1 MNSIVIGSGF
11 GGIAAALRLK
21 AKGHKVKLIEKHPDL
36 GGRAR
41 VFKRNGFIY
50 DAGPT
55 VITAPYLINE
65 LFELF
70 NKDPKNYIE
79 LTPLKIW
86 YQFIFE
92 DKTKFNYSGDEIEMK
107 DQIEKLSKEDVNGY
121 EKLVN
126 FTKKIFD
133 KGFLELADV
142 PFDKPFVMM
151 QQLPA
156 LLKLKSYKSVYSLV
170 SSYIKNEKLRRM
182 LSMHPLLVG
191 GNPFTTTSIYGL
203 ILYLEKKW
211 GIHYSVGGT
220 GNIIKGFEK
229 LMNEVGIEIIKNTEV
244 TEIITKNNK
253 ISGVKLNN
261 ENEIDADNVV
271 CNADPP
277 AFYEKMLSKSNENS
291 MLFNWKKNR
300 MEYSMGLFVYYF
312 GTKKI
317 YENVEHHTIK
327 FGNKYEEHLDDIFN
341 KKKLNN
347 ENEIG
352 ADNVVCNADPP
363 AFYEKMLSKSNESSM
378 LFNWKKNRMEYS
390 MGLFVYYFGTKKI
403 YENVEHHTIKFGNKY
418 KEHLDDIFD
427 KKKLNNDISYY
438 LHRPTATDKTM
449 APEGNDCFYV
459 LVPVPNNQSKI
470 NWETEGEKMK
480 NLVIEKMEKDLM
492 PDLKNN
498 IVEDFYLTPDYFE
511 KELNTKF
518 GSGFSIQPKFTQSAY
533 FRFHNKSEIYDGLY
547 FVGAGTHPGAGVPGV
562 LSSAKVLDKL
572 F

>member
-11 GGIAAALRLK
+11 GGIAAALRLR
-21 AKGHKVKLIEKHPDL
+21 AKGHEVTLVEKHSDL

-41 VFKRNGFIY
+41 VFKRNGFTF
-50 DAGPT
+50 DGGPT

-70 NKDPKNYIE
+70 KKDPKDYIKIS
-79 LTPLKIW
+79 PLKIW

-92 DKTKFNYSGDEIEMK
+92 DKIKFDYSGNETEMK
-107 DQIEKLSKEDVNGY
+107 NQIEKISKEDVKGY

-133 KGFLELADV
+133 KGFTELADI

-211 GIHYSVGGT
+211 GIHYSMGGT
-220 GNIIKGFEK
+220 GNIIKGYEK
-229 LMNEVGIEIIKNTEV
+229 LMSEVGINVMKKSEV
-244 TEIITKNNK
+244 TKIISKNGK
-253 ISGVKLNN
+253 IYGVQINGQNN
-261 ENEIDADNVV
+261 LEADNVI

-277 AFYEKMLSKSNENS
+277 AVYEKLLNENTNNS
-291 MLFNWKKNR
+291 FLFNWKKNR

-317 YENVEHHTIK
+317 Y
-327 FGNKYEEHLDDIFN
+327 
-341 KKKLNN
+341 
-347 ENEIG
+347 
-352 ADNVVCNADPP
+352 DN
-363 AFYEKMLSKSNESSM
+363 
-378 LFNWKKNRMEYS
+378 
-390 MGLFVYYFGTKKI
+390 I
-403 YENVEHHTIKFGNKY
+403 EHHTIKFGNKY
-418 KEHLDDIFD
+418 KEHLDDIFN
-427 KKKLNNDISYY
+427 KKKLNKDISYY
-438 LHRPTATDKTM
+438 LHRPTATDRSM

-459 LVPVPNNQSKI
+459 LVPVPNNQSGI
-470 NWETEGEKMK
+470 DWDIEGEKMK
-480 NLVIEKMEKDLM
+480 SLIIDKMEKDLM
-492 PDLKNN
+492 PNLQEN
-498 IVEDFYLTPDYFE
+498 IIEDFYLTPNYFE
-511 KELNTKF
+511 NDLNTKF

-562 LSSAKVLDKL
+562 LSSAKVLDKIL
-572 F
+572 

>member
-21 AKGHKVKLIEKHPDL
+21 AKGHQVKLIEKHPDL

-41 VFKRNGFIY
+41 VFKKNGFIF
-50 DAGPT
+50 DGGPT

-70 NKDPKNYIE
+70 KKDPKNYIE
-79 LTPLKIW
+79 LSPLKIW

-92 DKTKFNYSGDEIEMK
+92 DKSKFNYSGDEANMVK
-107 DQIEKLSKEDVNGY
+107 QIEDISKDDVEGY
-121 EKLVN
+121 QKLVN

-133 KGFLELADV
+133 KGFTELADV
-142 PFDKPFVMM
+142 PFDRPFVMM

-170 SSYIKNEKLRRM
+170 SSFIKNEKLRRM

-211 GIHYSVGGT
+211 GIHYSMGGT
-220 GNIIKGFEK
+220 GNIIKGLEK
-229 LMNEVGIEIIKNTEV
+229 LMLEEGIDIIKNSEV
-244 TEIITKNNK
+244 TEIISKNNK
-253 ISGVKLNN
+253 ITGVKLNDQ
-261 ENEIDADNVV
+261 EIIDAENVI

-277 AFYEKMLSKSNENS
+277 AFYEKMLKKNGQGSFI
-291 MLFNWKKNR
+291 FNWKKKR

-317 YENVEHHTIK
+317 Y
-327 FGNKYEEHLDDIFN
+327 
-341 KKKLNN
+341 
-347 ENEIG
+347 
-352 ADNVVCNADPP
+352 
-363 AFYEKMLSKSNESSM
+363 S
-378 LFNWKKNRMEYS
+378 
-390 MGLFVYYFGTKKI
+390 
-403 YENVEHHTIKFGNKY
+403 NVEHHTIKFGNKY
-418 KEHLDDIFD
+418 KEHLEDIFNN
-427 KKKLNNDISYY
+427 KKLNNDISYY
-438 LHRPTATDKTM
+438 LHRPSATDKSM

-470 NWETEGEKMK
+470 DWKTEGENMK
-480 NLVIEKMEKDLM
+480 NLVIDKMEKDLM
-492 PDLKNN
+492 PNLREN
-498 IVEDFYLTPDYFE
+498 IVADFYLTPDYFE

-572 F
+572 L

>member
-11 GGIAAALRLK
+11 GGIAAALRLR
-21 AKGHKVKLIEKHPDL
+21 AKGHKVTLIEKHPDL

-41 VFKRNGFIY
+41 VFKKNGFTF
-50 DAGPT
+50 DGGPT

-65 LFELF
+65 LFDLF
-70 NKDPKNYIE
+70 KKDPKDYIK

-92 DKTKFNYSGDEIEMK
+92 DKTKFDYSGDESEMK
-107 DQIEKLSKEDVNGY
+107 NQIQKINKTDVKGY

-133 KGFLELADV
+133 KGFTELADV

-151 QQLPA
+151 KQLPA

-170 SSYIKNEKLRRM
+170 SSYIQNEKLRRM

-191 GNPFTTTSIYGL
+191 GNPFSTTSIYGL

-211 GIHYSVGGT
+211 GIHYSMGGT
-220 GNIIKGFEK
+220 GNIIKGYEK
-229 LMNEVGIEIIKNTEV
+229 LMNEVGIKILKESEV
-244 TEIITKNNK
+244 TKIISKNNK
-253 ISGVKLNN
+253 ISGIQINN
-261 ENEIDADNVV
+261 QIDIDADNVI

-277 AFYEKMLSKSNENS
+277 AVYEKLLGQNKNNS
-291 MLFNWKKNR
+291 
-300 MEYSMGLFVYYF
+300 
-312 GTKKI
+312 I
-317 YENVEHHTIK
+317 
-327 FGNKYEEHLDDIFN
+327 
-341 KKKLNN
+341 
-347 ENEIG
+347 
-352 ADNVVCNADPP
+352 
-363 AFYEKMLSKSNESSM
+363 

-427 KKKLNNDISYY
+427 KKKLNEDISYY
-438 LHRPTATDKTM
+438 LHRPTATDKSM
-449 APEGNDCFYV
+449 APQGNDCFYV

-470 NWETEGEKMK
+470 NWDIEGKKMK
-480 NLVIEKMEKDLM
+480 KLVIEKMEKDLM
-492 PDLKNN
+492 PNLSEN

-511 KELNTKF
+511 KDLNTKY

-533 FRFHNKSEIYDGLY
+533 FRFHNKSEVYDGLY

-562 LSSAKVLDKL
+562 LSSAKVLDKII
-572 F
+572 

>member
-21 AKGHKVKLIEKHPDL
+21 AKGHKVTLIEKHPDL

-41 VFKRNGFIY
+41 VFRKNGFIF
-50 DAGPT
+50 DGGPT

-70 NKDPKNYIE
+70 KKNPKDYIK
-79 LTPLKIW
+79 LSPLKVW
-86 YQFIFE
+86 YQFVFE
-92 DKTKFNYSGDEIEMK
+92 DKSKFNYSGNENEMK
-107 DQIEKLSKEDVNGY
+107 AQIKELNKEDVKGY

-133 KGFLELADV
+133 KGFTELADI

-151 QQLPA
+151 QQLPS

-170 SSYIKNEKLRRM
+170 SSYIKDEKLRRM

-211 GIHYSVGGT
+211 GIHYSMGGT

-229 LMNEVGIEIIKNTEV
+229 LMNEVGIKVIKGNEV
-244 TEIITKNNK
+244 TKILSKNNK
-253 ISGVKLNN
+253 ITSIQLDNHDY
-261 ENEIDADNVV
+261 IDADNVI

-277 AFYEKMLSKSNENS
+277 AVYEKLLDDKNHNS
-291 MLFNWKKNR
+291 FLFKWKKKR

-317 YENVEHHTIK
+317 YDNVEHHTIK
-327 FGNKYEEHLDDIFN
+327 FG
-341 KKKLNN
+341 
-347 ENEIG
+347 
-352 ADNVVCNADPP
+352 
-363 AFYEKMLSKSNESSM
+363 S
-378 LFNWKKNRMEYS
+378 
-390 MGLFVYYFGTKKI
+390 
-403 YENVEHHTIKFGNKY
+403 KY

-438 LHRPTATDKTM
+438 LHRPSATDKSM

-459 LVPVPNNQSKI
+459 LVPVPNNQSGI
-470 NWETEGEKMK
+470 DWSIEGDKMK
-480 NLVIEKMEKDLM
+480 KLIIDKMENDLM
-492 PDLKNN
+492 PNLRNN

-511 KELNTKF
+511 KDLNTKF

-562 LSSAKVLDKL
+562 LSSAKVLDKIL
-572 F
+572 

>member
-21 AKGHKVKLIEKHPDL
+21 AKGHKVTLIEKHPDL

-41 VFKRNGFIY
+41 VFKRNGFTF
-50 DAGPT
+50 DGGPT

-70 NKDPKNYIE
+70 QKDPKDYIK
-79 LTPLKIW
+79 LSPLKVW

-92 DKTKFNYSGDEIEMK
+92 DKSKFNYSGNENEMK
-107 DQIEKLSKEDVNGY
+107 TQIQELNKEDVKGY
-121 EKLVN
+121 KKLVN

-133 KGFLELADV
+133 KGFTELADV

-211 GIHYSVGGT
+211 GIHYSMGGT

-229 LMNEVGIEIIKNTEV
+229 LMNEVGIKVIKGNEV
-244 TEIITKNNK
+244 TKIISYNNK
-253 ISGVKLNN
+253 ITGVQIDNN
-261 ENEIDADNVV
+261 NIIDVDNVI

-277 AFYEKMLSKSNENS
+277 AVYEKLLDGNSNNS
-291 MLFNWKKNR
+291 FLFKWKK
-300 MEYSMGLFVYYF
+300 E
-312 GTKKI
+312 
-317 YENVEHHTIK
+317 
-327 FGNKYEEHLDDIFN
+327 
-341 KKKLNN
+341 
-347 ENEIG
+347 
-352 ADNVVCNADPP
+352 
-363 AFYEKMLSKSNESSM
+363 
-378 LFNWKKNRMEYS
+378 RMEYS

-418 KEHLDDIFD
+418 KEHLDDIFN
-427 KKKLNNDISYY
+427 KKKLNEDISYY
-438 LHRPTATDKTM
+438 LHRPSATDKSM

-459 LVPVPNNQSKI
+459 LVPVPNNQSGI
-470 NWETEGEKMK
+470 DWNMEGEKMK
-480 NLVIEKMEKDLM
+480 KLIIDKMEKDLM
-492 PDLKNN
+492 PNLKDN
-498 IVEDFYLTPDYFE
+498 IIEDFYLTPDYFE

-533 FRFHNKSEIYDGLY
+533 FRFHNKSEIYNGLY

-562 LSSAKVLDKL
+562 LSSAKVLEKIL
-572 F
+572 

>member
-1 MNSIVIGSGF
+1 MNSLVIGSGF
-11 GGIAAALRLK
+11 GGIAAALRLR
-21 AKGHKVKLIEKHPDL
+21 AKGHEVTIIEKHPDL

-41 VFKRNGFIY
+41 VFRKNGFTF
-50 DAGPT
+50 DGGPT

-65 LFELF
+65 LFDLF
-70 NKDPKNYIE
+70 KKDPRDYIK

-92 DKTKFNYSGDEIEMK
+92 DKTKFNYSGNELDMK
-107 DQIEKLSKEDVNGY
+107 NQIQNINVEDVEGY

-133 KGFLELADV
+133 KGFTELADV

-170 SSYIKNEKLRRM
+170 SSYIKSEKLRKM

-191 GNPFTTTSIYGL
+191 GNPFSTTSIYGL

-211 GIHYSVGGT
+211 GIHYSMGGT
-220 GNIIKGFEK
+220 GNIIKGYEK
-229 LMNEVGIEIIKNTEV
+229 LMKEVGVKILKESEV
-244 TEIITKNNK
+244 TKIISKNNK
-253 ISGVKLNN
+253 ITGVQINN
-261 ENEIDADNVV
+261 QTDIDADNII

-277 AFYEKMLSKSNENS
+277 AVYEKLLNQNNNNS
-291 MLFNWKKNR
+291 F
-300 MEYSMGLFVYYF
+300 
-312 GTKKI
+312 
-317 YENVEHHTIK
+317 
-327 FGNKYEEHLDDIFN
+327 
-341 KKKLNN
+341 
-347 ENEIG
+347 
-352 ADNVVCNADPP
+352 
-363 AFYEKMLSKSNESSM
+363 

-427 KKKLNNDISYY
+427 KKKLNDDISYY
-438 LHRPTATDKTM
+438 LHRPTATDKSM

-459 LVPVPNNQSKI
+459 LVPVPNNQSNI
-470 NWETEGEKMK
+470 NWNTEGEKMK
-480 NLVIEKMEKDLM
+480 KLVIEKMEKDLM
-492 PDLKNN
+492 PNLKEN

-511 KELNTKF
+511 KDLNTKF

-533 FRFHNKSEIYDGLY
+533 FRFHNKSEVYDGLY

-562 LSSAKVLDKL
+562 LSSAKVLDKII
-572 F
+572 

>member
-11 GGIAAALRLK
+11 GGIAAALRLR
-21 AKGHKVKLIEKHPDL
+21 AKGHQVTIIEKHPDL

-41 VFKRNGFIY
+41 VFKKNGFTF
-50 DAGPT
+50 DGGPT

-65 LFELF
+65 LFDLF
-70 NKDPKNYIE
+70 KKDPKDYIK

-92 DKTKFNYSGDEIEMK
+92 DKTKFDYSGNESEMK
-107 DQIEKLSKEDVNGY
+107 NQIQNINKADVKGY
-121 EKLVN
+121 ERLVN

-133 KGFLELADV
+133 KGFTELADV

-170 SSYIKNEKLRRM
+170 SSYIKSEKLRRM

-211 GIHYSVGGT
+211 GIHYSMGGT
-220 GNIIKGFEK
+220 GNIIKGYEK
-229 LMNEVGIEIIKNTEV
+229 LMNEVGIKILKESEV
-244 TEIITKNNK
+244 TKIISKNNK
-253 ISGVKLNN
+253 ISGVQINN
-261 ENEIDADNVV
+261 KNIIEADNVI

-277 AFYEKMLSKSNENS
+277 AVYEKLLSQNNNS
-291 MLFNWKKNR
+291 ILFNWKKNR

-312 GTKKI
+312 GTKK
-317 YENVEHHTIK
+317 V
-327 FGNKYEEHLDDIFN
+327 
-341 KKKLNN
+341 
-347 ENEIG
+347 
-352 ADNVVCNADPP
+352 
-363 AFYEKMLSKSNESSM
+363 
-378 LFNWKKNRMEYS
+378 
-390 MGLFVYYFGTKKI
+390 

-418 KEHLDDIFD
+418 KEHLEDIFN
-427 KKKLNNDISYY
+427 KKKLNEDISYY
-438 LHRPTATDKTM
+438 LHRPSATDKSM
-449 APEGNDCFYV
+449 APKDNDCFYV

-470 NWETEGEKMK
+470 DWNIEGEKMK
-480 NLVIEKMEKDLM
+480 KLVIDKMEKDLM
-492 PDLKNN
+492 PNLKEN

-511 KELNTKF
+511 KDLNTKY

-562 LSSAKVLDKL
+562 LSSAKVLDKII
-572 F
+572 

>member
-21 AKGHKVKLIEKHPDL
+21 AKGHKVTLIEKHPDL

-41 VFKRNGFIY
+41 VFKKNGFIF
-50 DAGPT
+50 DGGPT

-70 NKDPKNYIE
+70 KKNPKDYIK
-79 LTPLKIW
+79 LSPLKVW
-86 YQFIFE
+86 YQFVFE
-92 DKTKFNYSGDEIEMK
+92 DKSKFNYSGNENEMK
-107 DQIEKLSKEDVNGY
+107 AQIKELNKEDVKGY

-133 KGFLELADV
+133 KGFTELADI

-151 QQLPA
+151 QQLPS

-170 SSYIKNEKLRRM
+170 SSYVKNEKLRRM

-211 GIHYSVGGT
+211 GIHYSMGGT

-229 LMNEVGIEIIKNTEV
+229 LMNEVGIKVIKGNEV
-244 TEIITKNNK
+244 TKILSKNNK
-253 ISGVKLNN
+253 ITSIQLDNHDY
-261 ENEIDADNVV
+261 IDADNVI

-277 AFYEKMLSKSNENS
+277 AVYEKLLDEKNNNS
-291 MLFNWKKNR
+291 FLFKWKKKR

-317 YENVEHHTIK
+317 YDNVEHHTIK
-327 FGNKYEEHLDDIFN
+327 FG
-341 KKKLNN
+341 
-347 ENEIG
+347 
-352 ADNVVCNADPP
+352 
-363 AFYEKMLSKSNESSM
+363 S
-378 LFNWKKNRMEYS
+378 
-390 MGLFVYYFGTKKI
+390 
-403 YENVEHHTIKFGNKY
+403 KY

-438 LHRPTATDKTM
+438 LHRPSATDKSM

-459 LVPVPNNQSKI
+459 LVPVPNNQSGI
-470 NWETEGEKMK
+470 DWSIEGDKMK
-480 NLVIEKMEKDLM
+480 KLIIDKMENDLM
-492 PDLKNN
+492 PNLRNN

-511 KELNTKF
+511 KDLNTKF

-562 LSSAKVLDKL
+562 LSSAKVLDKIL
-572 F
+572 

>member
-11 GGIAAALRLK
+11 GGIAAALRLR
-21 AKGHKVKLIEKHPDL
+21 AKGHDVTLIEKHQDL

-41 VFKRNGFIY
+41 VFKRNGFTF
-50 DAGPT
+50 DGGPT

-70 NKDPKNYIE
+70 KRNPKDYIE
-79 LTPLKIW
+79 LSPLKIW

-92 DKTKFNYSGDEIEMK
+92 DRSKFNYSGNENEMK
-107 DQIEKLSKEDVNGY
+107 AQIGELSEEDVQGY

-133 KGFLELADV
+133 KGFTELADI
-142 PFDKPFVMM
+142 PFDRPFVML

-211 GIHYSVGGT
+211 GIHYSMGGT

-229 LMNEVGIEIIKNTEV
+229 LMNEVGIKVIKGNEVKKIISKNTK
-244 TEIITKNNK
+244 IT
-253 ISGVKLNN
+253 GVQLSNDN
-261 ENEIDADNVV
+261 TINADIVI

-277 AFYEKMLSKSNENS
+277 AVYEKLLDRNSNNS
-291 MLFNWKKNR
+291 FLFNWKK
-300 MEYSMGLFVYYF
+300 
-312 GTKKI
+312 K
-317 YENVEHHTIK
+317 
-327 FGNKYEEHLDDIFN
+327 
-341 KKKLNN
+341 
-347 ENEIG
+347 
-352 ADNVVCNADPP
+352 
-363 AFYEKMLSKSNESSM
+363 
-378 LFNWKKNRMEYS
+378 RMEYS

-427 KKKLNNDISYY
+427 KKKLNEDISYY
-438 LHRPTATDKTM
+438 LHRPSATDKSM

-459 LVPVPNNQSKI
+459 LVPVPNNQSGI
-470 NWETEGEKMK
+470 NWNTEGEKMK
-480 NLVIEKMEKDLM
+480 RLIINKMEKDLM
-492 PDLKNN
+492 PNLKEN

-511 KELNTKF
+511 KDLNTKF

-562 LSSAKVLDKL
+562 LSSAKVLDKIL
-572 F
+572 